1 MKKHNGTIS
10 LLKFIFAI
18 IIMRYHFRVA
28 FVSNKF
34 VLFPINLGYLA
45 VDFFFIVSGY
55 YFGLSAIKDWN
66 KRSNI
71 YLDNLKMLWK
81 KIKKLLPYSIIAT
94 IITCIGVYIFRDY
107 SISRLLP
114 SLLGMFFLS
123 SFGIGDNIVGAIWFV
138 SSMLISM
145 AIIYP
150 LLRKLKVNYI
160 YFWAPLIIF
169 FGFGILYRNFSSL
182 NIHEIALN
190 NYINGGLIRALANIN
205 IGVILGY
212 VIKNSHLTVK
222 PVKLYIYIITF
233 VEFLLYAFIIFII
246 LFYPKGSHLDYLLIL
261 VIVLALTIS
270 LSEISYSTKLF
281 SNKFVYYLEQLSM
294 PIMFNHVMVLRI
306 FSEFNFGSIP
316 DILILPGMVLLTITF
331 TIIEYHLLNFIIPKI
346 NLKKFLVEK

>member
-10 LLKFIFAI
+10 LLKFIFAFI
-18 IIMRYHFRVA
+18 VMMYHFRIS
-28 FVSNKF
+28 FFPSNRH
-34 VLFPINLGYLA
+34 LLPINLGYLA

-94 IITCIGVYIFRDY
+94 IITCIGVYFLRNF
-107 SISRLLP
+107 SLSQLLP
-114 SLLGMFFLS
+114 NFFGMFFLS
-123 SFGIGDNIVGAIWFV
+123 SFGIGNNLVGTIWFI

-169 FGFGILYRNFSSL
+169 FGFGILYRNFNNL
-182 NIHEIALN
+182 NIYNIVLN
-190 NYINGGLIRALANIN
+190 NYIYGGLIRAFADIN

-233 VEFLLYAFIIFII
+233 IEFLLYVFIIGII
-246 LFYPKGSHLDYLLIL
+246 LIYPKSSHLDYLLIP
-261 VIVLALTIS
+261 VITLALTIS
-270 LSEISYSTKLF
+270 FSEISYSSKLL
-281 SNKFVYYLEQLSM
+281 SNKFVYYLEKISM
-294 PIMFNHVMVLRI
+294 PLMFNHLMI
-306 FSEFNFGSIP
+306 FKIFEEFNFKNFSSTF
-316 DILILPGMVLLTITF
+316 VLLGLSILTIIF